1 MSSPPAPNRE
11 KLVRGLL
18 VASVASAGCVLVAG
32 ALGALALY
40 TLLSPCLN
48 QTW

>member
-1 MSSPPAPNRE
+1 MSAPTPEKRE

-18 VASVASAGCVLVAG
+18 LAGVASAGCVLVAG
-32 ALGALALY
+32 AAGALALY